1 MLIFPLLA
9 GTFKVFSELKE
20 AGVCEITYRT
30 TVDLG

>member
-1 MLIFPLLA
+1 MLIFPLLV

-20 AGVCEITYRT
+20 AGIWEITYKT